1 MSASI
6 VWGRGTGDGI
16 GLSGHKNE
24 YRPGVAIGNWVEEQF
39 GREAPPRANS
49 LQVQRSCRNTFMKA
63 QEAAYLAAYVPPEP
77 NKRVEPYMG
86 VPASRL
92 FSHGTNQNA
101 RFLASMTSLHFTE
114 PSSREYGAKSHDR
127 VHRSYFWGSKHI
139 DSMVPQNDP
148 NTRQLLTTAKRA
160 QWEVEQAPAVP

>member
-1 MSASI
+1 
-6 VWGRGTGDGI
+6 
-16 GLSGHKNE
+16 
-24 YRPGVAIGNWVEEQF
+24 
-39 GREAPPRANS
+39 
-49 LQVQRSCRNTFMKA
+49 MKA

-160 QWEVEQAPAVP
+160 QWEVEQAPAVPVAPSCYITESQKSWVNHRAQPMKSSFARKFAL